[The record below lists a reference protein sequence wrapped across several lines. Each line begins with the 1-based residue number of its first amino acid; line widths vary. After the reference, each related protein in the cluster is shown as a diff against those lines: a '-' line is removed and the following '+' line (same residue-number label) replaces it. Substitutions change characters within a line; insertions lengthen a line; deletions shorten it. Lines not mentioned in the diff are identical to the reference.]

1 MSNENFDV
9 RGSAFLLSNGILHEK
24 GAKTS
29 HGLIRGSDR
38 FHVKAVIDSYSAGK
52 DAGEVLDGINRN
64 IPVYSS
70 LNEAIE
76 KQGTPDYC
84 IVGVATKGGILPED
98 LVEVLKN
105 ALINGISVIN
115 GLHYYL
121 TDQPS
126 LVELADKYGA
136 KLYDV
141 RRPKPFKDLKFWS
154 EEVFEV
160 KCPIIAVL
168 GLDCAM
174 GKRTAT
180 LFLKQ
185 AFEKVG
191 LKTEMIYTGQT
202 GWMQGIKYGFILDS
216 TLNDFVSGELSYA
229 ILSAYKEEN
238 PDLILLE
245 GQSSLRN
252 PSGPC
257 GSEYLLS
264 GNAKKVIL
272 IHEPKR
278 KYFDFREDWGGIPSV
293 ASEIKLI
300 NCYGSKV
307 IALMLNTKGL
317 TIEEANSFKESYA
330 KELMIPVIL
339 TLEEGVDNL
348 VKILL
353 NLINEN

>member
-1 MSNENFDV
+1 M
-9 RGSAFLLSNGILHEK
+9 
-24 GAKTS
+24 
-29 HGLIRGSDR
+29 
-38 FHVKAVIDSYSAGK
+38 
-52 DAGEVLDGINRN
+52 
-64 IPVYSS
+64 
-70 LNEAIE
+70 
-76 KQGTPDYC
+76 
-84 IVGVATKGGILPED
+84 ATKGGVLPEE
-98 LVEVLKN
+98 LIEVLKN
-105 ALINGISVIN
+105 AIINGISVVS

-136 KLYDV
+136 KLYDI

-168 GLDCAM
+168 GMDCAM

-191 LKTEMIYTGQT
+191 LKSEMIYTGQT

-216 TLNDFVSGELSYA
+216 TLNDFVSGELSHA
-229 ILSAYKEEN
+229 ILSAYKQEN

-257 GSEYLLS
+257 GYEYLLS

-278 KYFDFREDWGGIPSV
+278 KYFDFRSNWGEIPSV

-300 NCYGSKV
+300 NCYGSEV
-307 IALMLNTKGL
+307 IALMLNTSGL
-317 TIEEANSFKESYA
+317 TIEEANLIRKSYA
-330 KELMIPVIL
+330 SECYS
-339 TLEEGVDNL
+339 GN
-348 VKILL
+348 
-353 NLINEN
+353 